1 VSSVSSISTRRYPGK
16 NFCSVS
22 IFLLF
27 RISRTF
33 SVGTITRPIMS
44 CSPKIRARDSMPV
57 ATLFSKPE

>member
-1 VSSVSSISTRRYPGK
+1 
-16 NFCSVS
+16 
-22 IFLLF
+22 L

-44 CSPKIRARDSMPV
+44 WSPKIRARDSMPD